1 MNVSYYPGCSLDGT
15 AREYGESVEAIF
27 KTLGIELQELPDWSC
42 CGSSSAHVSNDKLSV
57 SLAARNLH
65 IAEKVGLDL
74 VVPCAACYQRLKVAE
89 KSLLEGEKVEGISTA
104 YEGKLAVK
112 HVADF
117 LWENAGDSVISKKVK
132 KPLTGLKPVCYYGC
146 LTTRPPK
153 ITDAARPEDPRSMDY
168 IVKSLGAEVHNWS
181 YKTDCCGGNLI
192 LTNPHIAW
200 KLVQKLLDMSIEA
213 GANCIAVSCPMCF
226 SNLDSPQKEI
236 SQATGTQYHVPI
248 FYITELM
255 GIAFGDA
262 SAEKWLHRHITDP
275 IPLLKQLGLL

>member
-15 AREYGESVEAIF
+15 AREYGESVEAVF

-42 CGSSSAHVSNDKLSV
+42 CGSSSAHVSNDRLSI

-65 IAEKVGLDL
+65 IAEKIGLDL

-89 KSLLEGEKVEGISTA
+89 KSLMEGEKIEGISTT
-104 YEGKLAVK
+104 YEGKAAIK

-117 LWENAGDSVISKKVK
+117 LWEYAGESAISNKVK
-132 KPLTGLKPVCYYGC
+132 KPLNGLKPVCYYGC

-153 ITDAARPEDPRSMDY
+153 ITDAARPEDPRSMDN
-168 IVKSLGAEVHNWS
+168 IARSLGAEVHKWS
-181 YKTDCCGGNLI
+181 YKTDCCGGNMI
-192 LTNPHIAW
+192 LTRPDIAHR
-200 KLVQKLLDMSIEA
+200 LVQKLLDMAIEA
-213 GANCIAVSCPMCF
+213 GANCIVVSCPMCF

-236 SQATGTQYHVPI
+236 SQATGKQYHIPVY
-248 FYITELM
+248 YITELM

-275 IPLLKQLGLL
+275 VSLLKQLGLL

>member
-15 AREYGESVEAIF
+15 AREYGESVEAVF

-42 CGSSSAHVSNDKLSV
+42 CGSSSAHVSNDELSL

-65 IAEKVGLDL
+65 IAEKIGLDL

-89 KSLLEGEKVEGISTA
+89 KSLLEGKKVEGISTA
-104 YEGKLAVK
+104 YEGKSAIK

-117 LWENAGDSVISKKVK
+117 LWEYAGESTISKKVK
-132 KPLTGLKPVCYYGC
+132 KTLNGLKPVCYYGC

-168 IVKSLGAEVHNWS
+168 IARSLGAEVHNWS
-181 YKTDCCGGNLI
+181 YKTDCCGGNMI
-192 LTNPHIAW
+192 LTRPDIAHR
-200 KLVQKLLDMSIEA
+200 LVKKLLDMAIEA

-236 SQATGTQYHVPI
+236 SRATGTEYHVPVY
-248 FYITELM
+248 YITELM

-262 SAEKWLHRHITDP
+262 SVEKWLHRHITDP
-275 IPLLKQLGLL
+275 VPLLKQLGLL

>member
-15 AREYGESVEAIF
+15 AREYGESVEAVF

-89 KSLLEGEKVEGISTA
+89 KSLLEGEKIEGISTD
-104 YEGKLAVK
+104 YEGRFAIK

-117 LWENAGDSVISKKVK
+117 LWENAGESMISKKIK
-132 KPLTGLKPVCYYGC
+132 KTLTGLKPVCYYGC

-153 ITDAARPEDPRSMDY
+153 ITDAKRPEDPRSMDY
-168 IVKSLGAEVHNWS
+168 IAKSLGAEVHNWS
-181 YKTDCCGGNLI
+181 YKTDCCGGNMI
-192 LTNPHIAW
+192 LTSPDIAW

-275 IPLLKQLGLL
+275 VPLLKQLGLL